1 MPSSGEP
8 DWDLPTPRYHEDLR
22 RHLEHSEPEMWAWF
36 SETAFPSAEAIA
48 QAELDL
54 LKTSYRIDGGLH
66 GDLVAAATL
75 IAGRMDLDL
84 GITLYQELGVGE
96 RNARVLQLGNHVHVV
111 FGGDLLELLN
121 YSEQQAVL
129 AHELAHIAL
138 WDREDRAYRI
148 LDDMVHRMDAEP
160 LAHDAVSE
168 SARRLRLHTEVWAD
182 AVALA
187 ITSDPNASIS
197 SIVKV
202 HAGLRN
208 VDPEAY
214 LRQAQQILSTDPSAS
229 QGWSHPELHVRVAC
243 LAARDT
249 ATPNE
254 TIRTLVE
261 GPDDLDRLDL
271 LGQTRLQQ
279 LAHRVLA
286 TASRVAPDRSTR
298 AEAKAY
304 HDSYQTVTTLSPDV
318 SPPEPGDA
326 ATPPLDDGELTQA
339 EPSVRFFCAA
349 LLVDQALLGDG
360 TDGGL
365 SEARSYSAEAE
376 RLGIHGEFDKILG
389 RATSRT
395 SAELRRLRA
404 EA

>member
-1 MPSSGEP
+1 MTLTSSDR
-8 DWDLPTPRYHEDLR
+8 DWDLPTPQYHEELR
-22 RHLEHSEPEMWAWF
+22 QHLESGEPEMWAWF

-66 GDLVAAATL
+66 GDLVGAATL

-111 FGGDLLELLN
+111 FGGELLELLS
-121 YSEQQAVL
+121 YSEQQTVL

-160 LAHDAVSE
+160 LAQDAVAE
-168 SARRLRLHTEVWAD
+168 TARRLRLHTEVWAD
-182 AVALA
+182 AVARA
-187 ITSDPNASIS
+187 ITDDPNASIS

-202 HAGLRN
+202 NAGLRN

-214 LRQAQQILSTDPSAS
+214 LRQAQQVLAADPSAS
-229 QGWSHPELHVRVAC
+229 QGWTHPELHVRVAC
-243 LAARDT
+243 LAARDS
-249 ATPNE
+249 ATPDE

-271 LGQTRLQQ
+271 LGQTRLQE
-279 LAHRVLA
+279 LAKRMLA
-286 TASRVAPDRSTR
+286 SATRIAPERSDR
-298 AEAKAY
+298 ANAKAY
-304 HDSYQTVTTLSPDV
+304 CDSYRTLTPLSPDV
-318 SPPEPGDA
+318 SPPVTGDA
-326 ATPPLDDGELTQA
+326 ANPLDDGELGQA

-360 TDGGL
+360 AEAGL
-365 SEARSYSAEAE
+365 SETRPYSVEAE

-389 RATSRT
+389 RATSR
-395 SAELRRLRA
+395 SASELRRLRA
-404 EA
+404 EV